1 MEVHH
6 HAHPAPGHKKKWS
19 HYFWEFLML
28 FLAVFAGFL
37 AENQREHYVE
47 HQREKQYIRSMIEDL
62 QTDTLNL
69 DEVITGLMRKSSR
82 LDSVIRGYDEGT
94 AKYDSVWA
102 KVFLRSYR
110 MGYPDYFS
118 TDRTMQQLKNAGG
131 LRLIRNEV
139 AAKGIISYDALTK
152 DFTGEEQNISAAQ
165 RTYMNAIMN
174 VWSIRKMYQDAG
186 VSAWT
191 WW

>member
-1 MEVHH
+1 
-6 HAHPAPGHKKKWS
+6 
-19 HYFWEFLML
+19 ML

-102 KVFLRSYR
+102 KVFLRVGLFNVSIW
-110 MGYPDYFS
+110 
-118 TDRTMQQLKNAGG
+118 QVLKNLFPG
-131 LRLIRNEV
+131 
-139 AAKGIISYDALTK
+139 
-152 DFTGEEQNISAAQ
+152 
-165 RTYMNAIMN
+165 
-174 VWSIRKMYQDAG
+174 
-186 VSAWT
+186 
-191 WW
+191 